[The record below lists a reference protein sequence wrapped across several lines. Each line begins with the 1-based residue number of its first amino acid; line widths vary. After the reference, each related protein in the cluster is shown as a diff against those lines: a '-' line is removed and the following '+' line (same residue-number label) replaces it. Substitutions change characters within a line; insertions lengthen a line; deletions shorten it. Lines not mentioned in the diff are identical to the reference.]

1 VTRIA
6 ALPLLLGLI
15 ATEASTQPSRS
26 RSPEELLARAKD
38 PLLRETA
45 AQVMGL
51 RGSLAALPLLQ
62 RALRSD
68 DDRWVRG
75 RCAEA
80 LGMLGSPAAIPSLRA
95 ALAREKDQRVRR
107 MIARAQIRLGQ
118 TAGVRELM
126 WQLRSG
132 TNYAKAEAME
142 MLVAATGQPLGQD
155 VEGWWT
161 YLDARGN
168 MATALRPRG
177 SPAVLELRG
186 LPRSAGGARHDP
198 QLHGRR
204 GSWQQLPA
212 VVLDLAPTTGLI
224 SRGAIERHEKQH
236 GALPDGCL
244 LLLRT
249 AYRDA
254 KPPPP
259 AAAKVSPPRD
269 RAKPA
274 PPVPSSTPTLDVE
287 AVRYLLQRAP
297 KLLGVGMDT
306 PTLDGEGTAR
316 PARELLLQR
325 GRLVLEAI
333 DDLDRLPA
341 SGVRV
346 VIVPLANGNAA
357 RVLAIRL

>member
-6 ALPLLLGLI
+6 ALLLFLGPI
-15 ATEASTQPSRS
+15 ATATAQPSRP

-45 AQVMGL
+45 AQILGL
-51 RGSLAALPLLQ
+51 RGSLAVVPMLQ

-80 LGMLGSPAAIPSLRA
+80 LGMIGSPTAIPSLRA
-95 ALAREKDQRVRR
+95 ALTREKDQRVRR

-126 WQLRSG
+126 WQLKSG

-142 MLVAATGQPLGQD
+142 MLVAAMGQPLGQD
-155 VEGWWT
+155 IDGWWT
-161 YLDARGN
+161 HLDARGN
-168 MATALRPRG
+168 VAAALRPRG

-186 LPRSAGGARHDP
+186 LPRSGGARREV

-204 GSWQQLPA
+204 SPWRQLPA

-224 SRGAIERHEKQH
+224 TRGAIEHHEKQH
-236 GALPDGCL
+236 GAVPDGCL

-259 AAAKVSPPRD
+259 TAANIKPLPD

-274 PPVPSSTPTLDVE
+274 PPPPPSTPALDVE
-287 AVRYLLQRAP
+287 AVRYLLSRAP

-306 PTLDGEGTAR
+306 PTLDREGSAR
-316 PARELLLQR
+316 PARDLLLQR
-325 GRLVLEAI
+325 GRLVLEAV
-333 DDLDRLPA
+333 DDLDRLPPT
-341 SGVRV
+341 G
-346 VIVPLANGNAA
+346 A
-357 RVLAIRL
+357 RVLVVSLAQGNAVRVLVVLP